1 MNSSGDLDFFVAF
14 CCFCWVISMADEII
28 EKYRGLAIGTI
39 EFDNMVPCLVA
50 LDAAAKAADIQIE
63 AVERNRLK
71 AGVCV
76 KMRGN
81 LSDMRAAMVAGVEAG
96 EKAGGKLYS
105 QNLIPAP
112 TGDTEKAVRDTM
124 YT

>member
-1 MNSSGDLDFFVAF
+1 MAVYWRMG
-14 CCFCWVISMADEII
+14 MADKII
-28 EKYRGLAIGTI
+28 EKYRGLSIGMI

-50 LDAAAKAADIQIE
+50 ADAAAKTADIQIE

-71 AGVCV
+71 SGVCV

-81 LSDMRAAMVAGVEAG
+81 LSDMRAAMAAGIEAG
-96 EKAGGKLYS
+96 ERAGGKLYS

-112 TGDTEKAVRDTM
+112 TQDAEKAVRDTM